1 MAIGALG
8 PYFAIRPIILLAPF
22 RLELFDLLPVEL
34 DAVGLNL
41 LNDLVADLAREV
53 GRLAFPLEPIRKSGV
68 FLFRL
73 LSFDGLPL
81 PLLLQLVI
89 PAPLAGGPRRFSPLN
104 KGTQVIHGD
113 IKLDPGEALL
123 RGGFGGL
130 SGCLFRVFFIFR

>member
-1 MAIGALG
+1 MK
-8 PYFAIRPIILLAPF
+8 
-22 RLELFDLLPVEL
+22 L

-41 LNDLVADLAREV
+41 LNNLVADLAREV
-53 GRLAFPLEPIRKSGV
+53 RRLAFPLEAILKVRV

-89 PAPLAGGPRRFSPLN
+89 PASLAGRPRRFSPLN

-123 RGGFGGL
+123 RRGL
-130 SGCLFRVFFIFR
+130 S